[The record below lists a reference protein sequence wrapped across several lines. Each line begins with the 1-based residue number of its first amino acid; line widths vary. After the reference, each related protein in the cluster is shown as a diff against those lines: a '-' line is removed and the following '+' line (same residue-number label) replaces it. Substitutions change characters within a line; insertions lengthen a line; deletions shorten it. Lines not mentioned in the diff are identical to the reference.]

1 MEIKKDIL
9 WRVYLCFIAIAIV
22 CACVIGKAFYIQ
34 QVQGAY
40 WRSMSDSMHTR
51 IEAVDAERGT
61 IYSED
66 GQMLSTSIP
75 QFNIYV
81 DFKADGLIQD
91 NGKLFKD
98 NVDSLSICLAGLF
111 KDRSVGEYKAL
122 LNKGYKDKTRYF
134 VLKKKVSFDQY
145 LSLIHISEPT

>member
-9 WRVYLCFIAIAIV
+9 WRVYVCFIILAAV
-22 CACVIGKAFYIQ
+22 CVFVIGKAFYIQ

-51 IEAVDAERGT
+51 IEEVEAERGT

-75 QFNIYV
+75 QFNLYV
-81 DFKADGLIQD
+81 DFKADGLVEN
-91 NGKLFKD
+91 NGKVFKD
-98 NVDSLSICLAGLF
+98 NVDSLSVCLAHL
-111 KDRSVGEYKAL
+111 
-122 LNKGYKDKTRYF
+122 
-134 VLKKKVSFDQY
+134 
-145 LSLIHISEPT
+145 

>member
-9 WRVYLCFIAIAIV
+9 WRVYLCFLLIAVV
-22 CACVIGKAFYIQ
+22 CAFIIGKAFYIQ

-51 IEAVDAERGT
+51 IEEVDAERGT

-75 QFNIYV
+75 QFDIYI
-81 DFKADGLIQD
+81 DFKADGLIEN
-91 NGKLFKD
+91 NGKFFKD
-98 NVDSLSICLAGLF
+98 NVDSLSICLA
-111 KDRSVGEYKAL
+111 D
-122 LNKGYKDKTRYF
+122 
-134 VLKKKVSFDQY
+134 
-145 LSLIHISEPT
+145 LI